1 MQFATEPFAHQREA
15 YEATRDLKAHAVFWE
30 MGCGKTKL
38 ALDVAAWQYLQGQ
51 IDTVLVIAPKGVHR
65 NWVTDEIP
73 RHLSPDVGECKSVW
87 YSSTKAGT
95 KKHQRE
101 LAEALEHDGLVV
113 IAMNYDAVIT
123 KPGKALA
130 EKVMGRKVMLILDES
145 PRIKNPTAKR
155 TKAILKLAPQA
166 VTRRIL
172 TGTPITNGPFDAF
185 SQIQFLDP
193 AFWARHQFGSF
204 FAFKN
209 HFGVFQTQ
217 NLQDGRRFNM
227 CVSYRNVDTL
237 YSMLEPIS
245 SRVVKEDV
253 LDLPEKLYSKVYVEL
268 TREQR
273 QLYRQIADDAIAFL
287 STGEMVTANLVIVE
301 MLRLQQIVNGFVK
314 TEDSDD
320 PVTVGTTNPRLNA
333 LVDVLES
340 HDSQAIVWAR
350 FQYDIDL
357 IAKRLASEGVT
368 CVTYDGRTSD
378 ADRAKAIDTFRSGDA
393 RVFVANPAA
402 AGEGLTLTEA
412 NLVVYYSN
420 AFKLSDRLQSEDRAH
435 RIGQKK
441 PVLYVDLVCPETVDE
456 KIVEALRK
464 KLDVAS
470 LITGDN
476 FREWI

>member
-1 MQFATEPFAHQREA
+1 
-15 YEATRDLKAHAVFWE
+15 
-30 MGCGKTKL
+30 
-38 ALDVAAWQYLQGQ
+38 
-51 IDTVLVIAPKGVHR
+51 
-65 NWVTDEIP
+65 
-73 RHLSPDVGECKSVW
+73 
-87 YSSTKAGT
+87 
-95 KKHQRE
+95 
-101 LAEALEHDGLVV
+101 
-113 IAMNYDAVIT
+113 
-123 KPGKALA
+123 
-130 EKVMGRKVMLILDES
+130 
-145 PRIKNPTAKR
+145 
-155 TKAILKLAPQA
+155 
-166 VTRRIL
+166 
-172 TGTPITNGPFDAF
+172 
-185 SQIQFLDP
+185 
-193 AFWARHQFGSF
+193 
-204 FAFKN
+204 
-209 HFGVFQTQ
+209 
-217 NLQDGRRFNM
+217 
-227 CVSYRNVDTL
+227 
-237 YSMLEPIS
+237 
-245 SRVVKEDV
+245 
-253 LDLPEKLYSKVYVEL
+253 
-268 TREQR
+268 
-273 QLYRQIADDAIAFL
+273 
-287 STGEMVTANLVIVE
+287 MVTANLVIVE
-301 MLRLQQIVNGFVK
+301 MLRLQQIVNGLVK

-357 IAKRLASEGVT
+357 IAQRLESEGVT